1 MGGFRVKRKERGE
14 EVQQYRVASRCRGRG
29 RERGMELAFFLFLFS
44 PLFFFFFWL
53 ALSNQKT
60 RAF

>member
-29 RERGMELAFFLFLFS
+29 REGGMELAFFLFLFS

-60 RAF
+60 SAF